1 MEKELSIKIFNDLLK
16 AVDMNPK
23 QLSDHIGKEKPQWAY
38 DVLNEKKK
46 SGISK
51 NIADL
56 ICEKF
61 PYISK
66 SYLLTGE
73 GNIRSDIPNGGE
85 IKEFREGTQGFKLV
99 PLINLDVVGGMHSQ
113 NEVINQAEFILGTI
127 AFNDA
132 LEGDRCI
139 QVSGHSMEPVCPP
152 GSIVLIRP
160 VEFWR
165 EYFGFGNL
173 FVILLKDG
181 RRILKKVV
189 KSLENPKDN
198 VTCVSLNKEYPEEDL
213 PKDFIQGVWKVI
225 KILVDRGW

>member
-1 MEKELSIKIFNDLLK
+1 MNAKEILETILKDEGITYNELSKKMGLKRAQALYDIRDGKIK
-16 AVDMNPK
+16 
-23 QLSDHIGKEKPQWAY
+23 HISHEAAEKIISAYPQY
-38 DVLNEKKK
+38 NK
-46 SGISK
+46 SW
-51 NIADL
+51 
-56 ICEKF
+56 
-61 PYISK
+61 
-66 SYLLTGE
+66 LLTGD
-73 GNIRSDIPNGGE
+73 GNVINNEPASEESAARNIEYTNN
-85 IKEFREGTQGFKLV
+85 FKLV

-189 KSLENPKDN
+189 KSQETPKDN